1 MSIFE
6 TIHEAAIAAQI
17 PIILAEELCRPLDIV
32 DKVDIEYI
40 AYTDFD
46 KYDIEAELARD
57 IMAEYDCC
65 ASRWWDDS
73 SEIAAGEEMLRDTLV
88 KFKRETSEEVL
99 RWLHAKQERAM
110 ECRAN
115 AVIACKEN
123 GVDRCE
129 AELIIDW
136 LAEDKSITEIL
147 AARTWSASAQT
158 LLAACEAESVSA

>member
-6 TIHEAAIAAQI
+6 TIHEAAIAAQV
-17 PIILAEELCRPLDIV
+17 PVFLVEELCRPLGITDE
-32 DKVDIEYI
+32 VDIGI
-40 AYTDFD
+40 ISRTDFD

-57 IMAEYDCC
+57 IMAEHDCS

-73 SEIAAGEEMLRDTLV
+73 SEIAAGEEMLRDMLV
-88 KFKRETSEEVL
+88 KFKRETSEEDL

-115 AVIACKEN
+115 AITACEEN
-123 GVDRCE
+123 GVDRYE

-136 LAEDKSITEIL
+136 LAEGKSIAEIA
-147 AARTWSASAQT
+147 AARIWSTSAQA
-158 LLAACEAESVSA
+158 LLAACEAESMSA